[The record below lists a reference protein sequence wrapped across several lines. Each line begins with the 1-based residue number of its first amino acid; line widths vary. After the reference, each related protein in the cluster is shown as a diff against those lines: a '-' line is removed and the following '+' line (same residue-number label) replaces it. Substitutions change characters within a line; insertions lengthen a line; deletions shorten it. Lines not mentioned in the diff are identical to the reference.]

1 VEGLDKRYTHK
12 VAVIQ
17 NYDNTQSYVIEGLH
31 TVNDNSITYTTPK
44 ESNYHAANLLK
55 TPPAIKKSGGVN
67 SIQQRPIFIRARDG
81 KRVQPVVNLMGQFFK
96 WQTSI
101 AKEDLYKDG
110 VASAN
115 YQGFNRRNLPSWS
128 KIQDGY
134 WTKTQDS
141 FYRKK
146 LLAKTQR

>member
-1 VEGLDKRYTHK
+1 V
-12 VAVIQ
+12 
-17 NYDNTQSYVIEGLH
+17 
-31 TVNDNSITYTTPK
+31 
-44 ESNYHAANLLK
+44 ANLLK

-134 WTKTQDS
+134 WTKDGRIPFIGRSYQ
-141 FYRKK
+141 
-146 LLAKTQR
+146 QRHKER